1 MGVKRKALAA
11 AGVLTGAAKGSS
23 TGEDGPSSSAV
34 ESRVVY
40 IGYGQVSAPVRELFR
55 AEGEKRTRGGG
66 WGGSAEGSTVSR
78 RHDRRRPDTCVLCTW
93 RLTQALAT
101 RFL

>member
-40 IGYGQVSAPVRELFR
+40 IGHLPHGFFEKQLLSEYGNYCASSRGAPVQLPPLF
-55 AEGEKRTRGGG
+55 A
-66 WGGSAEGSTVSR
+66 SFSR
-78 RHDRRRPDTCVLCTW
+78 SEAM
-93 RLTQALAT
+93 QLANGYKSYT
-101 RFL
+101 H